1 MNVYYAFMT
10 RKCAEKYTEH
20 ARKKKHINEN
30 YKMILVLCVRL
41 ILDSKQSRFRCKHDA
56 KKKHHLNWM
65 KFWENRTKKNA
76 NQIQKMLLKCN
87 NDEENI
93 AQCDPIPACIIAFI
107 WHQFMGI
114 SIVFYFGLV
123 TFSPNRYKNKCNKVI
138 VKSTEVTFS
147 LHKK

>member
-56 KKKHHLNWM
+56 KKNTIWIEWNSEKIEQKKCKSNP
-65 KFWENRTKKNA
+65 KNA
-76 NQIQKMLLKCN
+76 VKM
-87 NDEENI
+87 
-93 AQCDPIPACIIAFI
+93 Q
-107 WHQFMGI
+107 
-114 SIVFYFGLV
+114 
-123 TFSPNRYKNKCNKVI
+123 
-138 VKSTEVTFS
+138 
-147 LHKK
+147 

>member
-56 KKKHHLNWM
+56 KKKTPFELNEILR
-65 KFWENRTKKNA
+65 KSNKKKCKSNPKNA
-76 NQIQKMLLKCN
+76 VKM
-87 NDEENI
+87 
-93 AQCDPIPACIIAFI
+93 Q
-107 WHQFMGI
+107 
-114 SIVFYFGLV
+114 
-123 TFSPNRYKNKCNKVI
+123 
-138 VKSTEVTFS
+138 
-147 LHKK
+147 